1 MAATLLT
8 RSPSKGYKGLGMEG
22 ALARW
27 YARNTGK
34 SLGQFRLEARAL
46 AEPLAKGAGILEVA
60 PGPGYLAIELAKLG
74 RFRVVG
80 LDISKTFVELAGENA
95 RKAGVEIAFHQ
106 GNAAAMPFEADSFDL
121 VVCRAAFKNF
131 SEPVRS
137 LTEMHRVL
145 KSGGRAL
152 IIDLRKDA
160 APEDI
165 AAAVDG
171 MKLSRLNA
179 LLTRL
184 VFRHML
190 LGRAH
195 SKDSFRKMA
204 AQTPFETCSFRE
216 ELISLEVT
224 FVKTSHDRGLAG
236 FDAVPYS
243 GNSRTIHVL
252 GLDPCPRALAVSG
265 LARSWRSSP
274 RVLSFLGWESTFI
287 AL

>member
-1 MAATLLT
+1 MAATLET
-8 RSPSKGYKGLGMEG
+8 PRPSKGFKGLGMDG

-34 SLGQFRLEARAL
+34 SLDQFRVEARDL
-46 AEPLAKGAGILEVA
+46 AAPLASGASILEVA

-80 LDISKTFVELAGENA
+80 LDISKTCVEIARENA
-95 RKAGVEIAFHQ
+95 RKAAVEIAFHH
-106 GNAAAMPFEADSFDL
+106 GNAAEMPFDANSFDFL
-121 VVCRAAFKNF
+121 VCRAAFKNF

-160 APEDI
+160 SPRDI

-184 VFRHML
+184 VFKHML

-195 SKDSFRKMA
+195 SKESFQKMA

-216 ELISLEVT
+216 ELISLEVHL
-224 FVKTSHDRGLAG
+224 FKT
-236 FDAVPYS
+236 
-243 GNSRTIHVL
+243 
-252 GLDPCPRALAVSG
+252 
-265 LARSWRSSP
+265 
-274 RVLSFLGWESTFI
+274 
-287 AL
+287 